1 VTAPQDYAP
10 SNGYFG
16 LGVET
21 AWDTPVVPGF
31 WIPYKE
37 WSWDPT
43 LKWLADDSISGSPVV
58 TRDLVPGVNYSKF
71 SLKHKLFLDSIGNM
85 LRGVFGGTDTV
96 TGTGPYTHT
105 IKLLNNSATASQP
118 PSYTLDFFDGS
129 VVRQVAGCRMPSL
142 NITWSAD
149 GTVDCTSSFIGMP
162 FTSPSAPTNTQSTAH
177 MVPGWGVTISVS
189 GTSSL
194 TIVSGSLDIT
204 RVGTDPIFTGTNQQS
219 PHNVFSGPL
228 QIKGKGKFL
237 IESGDSTFSYANALS
252 RDQQATVLTFNEP
265 VSAGTLAFTLTNTQF
280 MDPKPDLSK
289 KWLLADC
296 TFEGVADST
305 DASSGISP
313 GAVVLVNAQSTAY

>member
-1 VTAPQDYAP
+1 
-10 SNGYFG
+10 
-16 LGVET
+16 
-21 AWDTPVVPGF
+21 
-31 WIPYKE
+31 
-37 WSWDPT
+37 
-43 LKWLADDSISGSPVV
+43 
-58 TRDLVPGVNYSKF
+58 
-71 SLKHKLFLDSIGNM
+71 
-85 LRGVFGGTDTV
+85 
-96 TGTGPYTHT
+96 THT

-177 MVPGWGVTISVS
+177 MVPGWGVTISVG

-204 RVGTDPIFTGTNQQS
+204 RVGTDPIFTGTI
-219 PHNVFSGPL
+219 

-305 DASSGISP
+305 DASSGIS
-313 GAVVLVNAQSTAY
+313 